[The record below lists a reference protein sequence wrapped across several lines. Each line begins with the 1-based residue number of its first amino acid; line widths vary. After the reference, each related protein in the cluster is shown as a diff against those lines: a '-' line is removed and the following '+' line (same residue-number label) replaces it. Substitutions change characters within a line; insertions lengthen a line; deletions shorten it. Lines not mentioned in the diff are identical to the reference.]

1 MHSAPWT
8 NISSSIGDC
17 AAIFSI
23 SFLESSLGST
33 ARQKPMS
40 ASIFIPSRVCT
51 EVCVEACRGIS
62 GAALRISEVSPISC
76 KISASALTS
85 QAHLTAFIAVSISSS
100 RTRVLSVIY
109 TLTPRAWQYS
119 TACASS
125 SLLKFAALRRAFS
138 SRPPR
143 YTASAPQRTAAV
155 SESNEPAGASISGL
169 FIMRAVLLLVC
180 GELFCKPVRLAHGYL
195 AVGLGARRVL
205 EILLYL

>member
-1 MHSAPWT
+1 M
-8 NISSSIGDC
+8 
-17 AAIFSI
+17 
-23 SFLESSLGST
+23 
-33 ARQKPMS
+33 
-40 ASIFIPSRVCT
+40 
-51 EVCVEACRGIS
+51 
-62 GAALRISEVSPISC
+62 SEVSPISC
-76 KISASALTS
+76 KISASALIS

-169 FIMRAVLLLVC
+169 FIMRAVLFLVC